1 MTFENQ
7 IFCAKL
13 FYITRKYLIGIF
25 NEYQLLLLS
34 AYKLNNL
41 HFNADLQKSK
51 ILIKITGYLKNID
64 SVSCISK
71 LMGDKGGIYYLN
83 SRISDQGG

>member
-41 HFNADLQKSK
+41 HFNADLQKSNNLHFNADLQK
-51 ILIKITGYLKNID
+51 SDKNNWIFEE
-64 SVSCISK
+64 
-71 LMGDKGGIYYLN
+71 Y
-83 SRISDQGG
+83 